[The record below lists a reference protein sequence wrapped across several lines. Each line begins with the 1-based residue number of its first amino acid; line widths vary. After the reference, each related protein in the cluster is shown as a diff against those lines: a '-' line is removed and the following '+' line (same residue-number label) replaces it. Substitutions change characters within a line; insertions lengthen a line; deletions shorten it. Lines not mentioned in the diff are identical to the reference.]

1 MVHEMIGMEERKD
14 FILHLETSNWP
25 GKPREAR
32 NINSYYPTLYFR
44 KSPIWDCL
52 TGAESASMSQLPTTS
67 ENIQKPQIVIWR
79 STANQYPS
87 IAQMELDVSYHQS

>member
-1 MVHEMIGMEERKD
+1 
-14 FILHLETSNWP
+14 
-25 GKPREAR
+25 
-32 NINSYYPTLYFR
+32 
-44 KSPIWDCL
+44 
-52 TGAESASMSQLPTTS
+52 MSQLPTTS